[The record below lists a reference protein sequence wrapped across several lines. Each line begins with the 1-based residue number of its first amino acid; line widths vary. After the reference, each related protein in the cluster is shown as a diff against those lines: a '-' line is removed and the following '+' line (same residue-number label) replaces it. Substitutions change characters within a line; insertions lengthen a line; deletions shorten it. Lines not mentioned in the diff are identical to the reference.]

1 MRIATLRISGFQSFG
16 PEPTEIK
23 LTSLTY
29 ILGPN
34 GSGKTAVLRAL
45 ARLFASDP
53 SLRRLRRDDFHV
65 PLGADAGDVERSL
78 WIEVDFE
85 FPEAGG
91 DANHATIPAFFS
103 HMALEA
109 PGGVLRARARLSG
122 RLDVDGYIA
131 EELVW
136 VVDAD
141 GAGQPITTHKVS
153 RFDRDQI
160 QVHYLPAQRD
170 PHDHVS
176 YATASLLGRAL
187 RAANWDEERAELDRL
202 SGEISLALSANAAV
216 DGIGAQVKAAWSK
229 LHTGS
234 FFRDPALGFG
244 TSDLEG
250 ILRHLTLAFTPSPD
264 GRAVDFERLSDGQRS
279 LLYVSLVLAMQKIG
293 RDVLQGTNTAFD
305 PDKLRPPVFTV
316 VAMEEP
322 ENSLAPVYLG
332 RIIASLRDAGA
343 REDAQGLIA
352 THAPALLRRVD
363 PEEVRYL
370 RLDDQR
376 QTRVASIR
384 LPPKASDAHKF
395 VREAV
400 QAFPELYFARLVVL
414 GEGASEQIVLPRVL
428 AASGLEQDNAAIAV
442 VPLGGRHVNHFWRL
456 LHGLR
461 IPYLTLLD
469 LDYGRYQGGWGR
481 LTNAFNQINGL
492 DYDRHFRQ
500 ESVDGLPKWN
510 ARAAP
515 ETLQRAVLALEG
527 RNVFFS
533 SAVDLDLM
541 MLAAYPEAFGVTD
554 RDGAS
559 AVTIKAVLGKN
570 NVNSDLLDADLLTLF
585 DAYHSIFQ
593 VGGKPAAHLE
603 ALAVLSDEELLAG
616 LPKVLGRLVD
626 AVRVALDGAP
636 E

>member
-1 MRIATLRISGFQSFG
+1 MQIATLRISGFQSFG
-16 PEPTEIK
+16 PKPIEIR
-23 LTSLTY
+23 LTGLTY

-45 ARLFASDP
+45 ARLFASDS

-65 PLGADAGDVERSL
+65 PLGADANDIERSL

-91 DANHATIPAFFS
+91 DANHATVPAFFS
-103 HMALEA
+103 HMALGA

-122 RLDVDGYIA
+122 KLDVDGYIA

-141 GAGQPITTHKVS
+141 AAGQPVTTHKVS

-187 RAANWDEERAELDRL
+187 RAANWDKERAELDRL
-202 SGEISLALSANAAV
+202 SGEISDALSANAAV

-229 LHTGS
+229 LHTGN
-234 FFRDPALGFG
+234 FFQDPALEFG

-250 ILRHLTLAFTPSPD
+250 VLRHLTLAFTPSPD
-264 GRAVDFERLSDGQRS
+264 ARSVNFDRLSDGQRS

-316 VAMEEP
+316 IAMEEP

-332 RIIASLRDAGA
+332 RIISSLREAGA
-343 REDAQGLIA
+343 NDAQGLIA

-370 RLDDQR
+370 RLDDLR
-376 QTRVASIR
+376 QTRVNSIQ
-384 LPPKASDAHKF
+384 LPPKADDAHKF

-400 QAFPELYFARLVVL
+400 RAFPELYFARLVVL

-428 AASGLEQDNAAIAV
+428 AASGLEQDNASIAV

-456 LHGLR
+456 LHGLQ
-461 IPYLTLLD
+461 IPYVTLLD
-469 LDYGRYQGGWGR
+469 LDYGRHQGGWGR
-481 LTNAFNQINGL
+481 LTNAYNQINGL
-492 DYDRHFRQ
+492 DYGKHFKQ
-500 ESVDGLPKWN
+500 KSVDQLPKWN
-510 ARAAP
+510 AEDAP
-515 ETLQRAVLALEG
+515 EDLEDAVLQLEE

-533 SAVDLDLM
+533 NAVDLDLM
-541 MLAAYPEAFGVTD
+541 MLASYPEAFGVTN
-554 RDGAS
+554 RDAPD
-559 AVTIKAVLGKN
+559 AATIEAVLGKT
-570 NVNSDLLDADLLTLF
+570 NVNSDLLEPDVLALF

-593 VGGKPAAHLE
+593 VGSKPSAHIE
-603 ALAVLSDEELLAG
+603 ALAALADEEFIAG
-616 LPKVLGRLVD
+616 LPKVLDRLVE
-626 AVRVALDGAP
+626 AVRVELEGAP

>member
-1 MRIATLRISGFQSFG
+1 MKIVTLRISGFQSFG
-16 PEPTEIK
+16 PQPTEIE

-65 PLGADAGDVERSL
+65 PLGTGADDVERSL

-91 DANHATIPAFFS
+91 DANHATVPAFFS
-103 HMALEA
+103 HMALGA
-109 PGGVLRARARLSG
+109 SSGVLRARARLSG
-122 RLDVDGYIA
+122 KLDADGYIA

-141 GAGQPITTHKVS
+141 VAGQPITTHKVS

-187 RAANWDEERAELDRL
+187 RAANWDNERAELDRL
-202 SGEISLALSANAAV
+202 SGEISDTLSANAAV

-229 LHTGS
+229 LHTGN
-234 FFRDPALGFG
+234 FFQDPALGFG

-250 ILRHLTLAFTPSPD
+250 VLRHLTLEFTPSPNA
-264 GRAVDFERLSDGQRS
+264 RPVDFDRLSDGQRS

-293 RDVLQGTNTAFD
+293 REVLQGVNTAFD

-332 RIIASLRDAGA
+332 RIISSLREAGA
-343 REDAQGLIA
+343 HDAQGLIA

-370 RLDDQR
+370 RLDDHR
-376 QTRVASIR
+376 QTRVTSIQ
-384 LPPKASDAHKF
+384 LPPKADDAHKF

-400 QAFPELYFARLVVL
+400 RAFPELYFARLVVL

-428 AASGLEQDNAAIAV
+428 AASGLEQDNASIAV

-456 LHGLR
+456 LHGLQ
-461 IPYLTLLD
+461 IPYVTLLD

-481 LTNAFNQINGL
+481 LTNALNQINAL
-492 DYDRHFRQ
+492 DYARHFKQ
-500 ESVDGLPKWN
+500 ESVDQLPKWDADN
-510 ARAAP
+510 AP
-515 ETLQRAVLALEG
+515 EDLENAVLKLEE

-533 SAVDLDLM
+533 NAVDLDLM

-554 RDGAS
+554 LDAPNP
-559 AVTIKAVLGKN
+559 ATIEAVLGKK
-570 NVNSDLLDADLLTLF
+570 NVNSDLLEPGILTLF

-593 VGGKPAAHLE
+593 VGNKPSAHIE
-603 ALAVLSDEELLAG
+603 ALAVLTDEELMAG
-616 LPKVLGRLVD
+616 LPKVLGRLVE
-626 AVRVALDGAP
+626 AVRVELEGAP